1 MAPIKI
7 YGLCNRAG
15 DLKYIGSSR
24 QSLKTRK
31 RSHAAAARNGS
42 VDCPLYRY
50 CQEQQEDIRDWSIVC
65 LVTLNITNQD
75 VARQAEQHF
84 IQLFQRGGTELLNTN
99 RAIDPNV
106 RRRNYSRAWR
116 ERNSTYMA
124 DYARERR
131 RRLRTQDNCAPRRKY
146 KLSIDNGQSWMEFK
160 STRQA
165 ADHLTEFGQPVSVTK
180 LWRHVNP
187 SEYDNVGPL
196 VTGVLFE
203 KVTDEQAEEDEQ

>member
-7 YGLCNRAG
+7 YGLCNQAG

-24 QSLKTRK
+24 QSLKSRK
-31 RSHAAAARNGS
+31 RSHATAARNGS
-42 VDCPLYRY
+42 ADCPLYRY
-50 CQEQQEDIRDWSIVC
+50 CQKQQEDIRLWSIVC

-84 IQLFQRGGTELLNTN
+84 IQLFQRGGAELLNTN

-106 RRRNYSRAWR
+106 RRRNYNRAWR
-116 ERNSTYMA
+116 ESHPDYMA

-160 STRQA
+160 SMRQA
-165 ADHLTEFGQPVSVTK
+165 ADHLTDFGQPVSVTK
-180 LWRHVNP
+180 LWRHLNQT
-187 SEYDNVGPL
+187 EGDNVGPL
-196 VTGVLFE
+196 GTGVLFQ